1 MRRAENKDINKIE
14 YIIESAKKALK
25 EDGVDQWQI
34 GSMDRNFLENQ
45 INKGKSY
52 VYEDRGEV
60 IAYAYLSD
68 DKEAAYEDLEDS
80 FKGENYITI
89 HTFAVDM
96 ESREKGLGSRFMLE
110 ILKYGINQNLDSLR
124 IDTHQDNFRMRS
136 LLNKFDFKKIGN
148 ILIDEEG
155 RKKLRIAYELIL

>member
-96 ESREKGLGSRFMLE
+96 ESREKGLGSRFMME
-110 ILKYGINQNLDSLR
+110 ILKYGVNQNLDSLR

>member
-14 YIIESAKKALK
+14 YIIESAKKALR

-34 GSMDRNFLENQ
+34 DSMNRDFIRGQ
-45 INKGKSY
+45 VSKGKSY

-110 ILKYGINQNLDSLR
+110 ILKYGVNQNLDSLR

>member
-96 ESREKGLGSRFMLE
+96 ESREKGLGSRFMME
-110 ILKYGINQNLDSLR
+110 ILKYVVNQNLDSLR
-124 IDTHQDNFRMRS
+124 IDTHQDNFSMRS